1 MYTKITAVLLSMSM
15 VSLLGMESFAA
26 ETLNNTNQ
34 SMGMEPIDQVVETLM
49 EDNTI
54 APKYEKVIEE
64 DIETLDSLG
73 LPVENIDS
81 VDTKKDNIVYELSLD
96 NGVIDKVSVDTE
108 SDGTITMNVTEDNKK
123 DELIFSADG
132 SIYLDGQ
139 KVIYE
144 TEEIN

>member
-1 MYTKITAVLLSMSM
+1 MTQYL
-15 VSLLGMESFAA
+15 FA
-26 ETLNNTNQ
+26 T
-34 SMGMEPIDQVVETLM
+34 
-49 EDNTI
+49 
-54 APKYEKVIEE
+54 
-64 DIETLDSLG
+64 
-73 LPVENIDS
+73 VENIDS

-144 TEEIN
+144 TEEINSSELSNQAEDDSVLTPSTGGIKWYAASKAPSKLKNFLIYLEPCLLRTI